1 MSIQKWV
8 PLLESGRRG
17 GYPFPGRLPVPS
29 YIGMHRAI
37 DRKGGFMN
45 KRKLKREMKSLR
57 RLLRLRFE
65 NIKYLSRE
73 IDDLEAEVIGV
84 KVRAFDLLAGK

>member
-1 MSIQKWV
+1 MS
-8 PLLESGRRG
+8 
-17 GYPFPGRLPVPS
+17 
-29 YIGMHRAI
+29 
-37 DRKGGFMN
+37 

-57 RLLRLRFE
+57 RLLRLRDE
-65 NIKYLSRE
+65 NIEYLSGE